1 MAADFNFLDSN
12 VWVYAFASNPDD
24 AKHSRSNEL
33 IERSDLRISTQV
45 IGEVCN
51 ALLRKA
57 QFPESKIKRLIDS
70 FFERFEPIE
79 IRSRSQ
85 MIRASSL
92 RERYNFSHWDS
103 FIILAALE
111 TNCSILYSEDM
122 HDGLVVDGTLTIR
135 NPFKE
140 M

>member
-24 AKHSRSNEL
+24 AKHARSNEL
-33 IERSDLRISTQV
+33 IERSDLRISMQV

-57 QFPESKIKRLIDS
+57 QFPESKVKRLIDS
-70 FFERFEPIE
+70 FFDRFDPIE
-79 IRSRSQ
+79 IRDRDQ
-85 MIRASSL
+85 MLRVSSL
-92 RERYNFSHWDS
+92 RQQYNFSHWDS
-103 FIILAALE
+103 FIVLTALE
-111 TNCSILYSEDM
+111 SNCSILYSEDM